1 MATETERLVVQLEAR
16 LTQYERDLKKAG
28 AQTDRETRKI
38 ERRFDQMSGGIGS
51 RLRSIAGALGVALS
65 GAVFIGL
72 VRDAA
77 RLADELGD
85 VAQQLGITTSELQ
98 ALKFAALET
107 GLSNERLDTALDTL
121 TRKLGDAAT
130 GSSEAQAQFR
140 ALGVA
145 VFDAQGRA
153 RPFNVILEEVARK
166 IGGLTNP
173 TEQSAAAIDFFGK
186 TGARLVPF
194 LNEVSGG
201 LDELTQRASD
211 AGRVMSEETVAALGD
226 ANKELERF
234 RDWLRVASAEAVIF
248 GAAMAR
254 SIPEAVAAL
263 GQGKVAEA
271 AANELEALQKRLKFV
286 DESLAAFGVGQGADE
301 DIGVTMGALATVN
314 ALLEERLQIMRR
326 LSAVNP
332 VADGAPPEKPTKPVT
347 LDPYT
352 IPPGGVAPKVDS
364 FQAAIA
370 ATQERTRALAAQTEA
385 LKLNAIEGERL
396 IQQQALQAAAAKAQL
411 PLDEDRL
418 ALIYETAD
426 ALAQQAAQLEF
437 ARGFEAV
444 EERIQRL
451 REEADLIGRTAEETQ
466 RLKTETELLNLARA
480 QGIEIT
486 DALRLQI
493 AAIADEE
500 ARLGEAIRAANAE
513 LEAQQALAQDI
524 EGALT
529 QAFDR
534 VGAAITEAFAKG
546 EISAID
552 FGQIGQAI
560 IADLISSLVRLAVQA
575 AASFIGNALMPG
587 GGAGGGGGFLHFGG
601 PRAKGGPVQAGK
613 VYMVGEKG
621 PEPFI
626 PSRGGTIVPNGA
638 LAQQPVIKV
647 APLIQVAPTPG
658 AVQVNV
664 INRASGTEARQE
676 QRSDGQ
682 GGTVIDVMIDRIVAD
697 KLGRPGTASN
707 RALGQLGFKPRLTR
721 R

>member
-1 MATETERLVVQLEAR
+1 MGRERALATETERLVVQLEAR

-51 RLRSIAGALGVALS
+51 RMRSIAGALGLALS
-65 GAVFIGL
+65 GAAFIGL

-85 VAQQLGITTSELQ
+85 VAVQLGITTSELQ
-98 ALKFAALET
+98 ALRYAALET
-107 GLSNERLDTALDTL
+107 GLSDEKLSTGLDTL

-130 GSSEAQAQFR
+130 GSKEAQAQFR

-145 VFDAQGRA
+145 VFDAQGKA
-153 RPFNVILEEVARK
+153 RPFDEVLEEVARK
-166 IGGLTNP
+166 IGALSSP

-186 TGARLVPF
+186 AGARMVPF

-226 ANKELERF
+226 ANKELERLGV
-234 RDWLRVASAEAVIF
+234 WLRVAAAESVIF

-254 SIPEAVAAL
+254 SIPDAVAAL
-263 GQGKVAEA
+263 GAEKMAPWLTAMEA
-271 AANELEALQKRLKFV
+271 AREFMAEPLPNPAGSGTYRPDLAKVSTGATKADPFQSAI
-286 DESLAAFGVGQGADE
+286 ES
-301 DIGVTMGALATVN
+301 
-314 ALLEERLQIMRR
+314 
-326 LSAVNP
+326 
-332 VADGAPPEKPTKPVT
+332 
-347 LDPYT
+347 
-352 IPPGGVAPKVDS
+352 
-364 FQAAIA
+364 
-370 ATQERTRALAAQTEA
+370 TQERTRALAAQTEA
-385 LKLNAIEGERL
+385 LRLNAIEGERL
-396 IQQQALQAAAAKAQL
+396 IQQRALETAAAKAQL
-411 PLDEDRL
+411 PLDEERV

-426 ALAQQAAQLEF
+426 ALARQTAELEF
-437 ARGFEAV
+437 ARGIEAV
-444 EERIQRL
+444 EQRIL
-451 REEADLIGRTAEETQ
+451 KMREEADLIGRTAEETQ

-480 QGIEIT
+480 QGIEVT
-486 DALRLQI
+486 DALRLSI
-493 AAIADEE
+493 AAIAEEE
-500 ARLGEAIRAANAE
+500 ARLGEEIRAANAE

-524 EGALT
+524 EGALV

-534 VGAAITEAFAKG
+534 VGSAITEAFAKG

-560 IADLISSLVRLAVQA
+560 IADLISSLIRLAVQA
-575 AASFIGNALMPG
+575 AASFIGNALFPG
-587 GGAGGGGGFLHFGG
+587 SSSGGGFLHFGG
-601 PRAKGGPVQAGK
+601 PRAKGGPVSAGK
-613 VYMVGEKG
+613 TYMVGEKG
-621 PEPFI
+621 PEMF
-626 PSRGGTIVPNGA
+626 VPNQGGKIVSNDA
-638 LAQQPVIKV
+638 LAAQPIIKV
-647 APLIQVAPTPG
+647 APLIQVAPTPA
-658 AVQVNV
+658 AVSVNV

-676 QRSDGQ
+676 QRGDGQ